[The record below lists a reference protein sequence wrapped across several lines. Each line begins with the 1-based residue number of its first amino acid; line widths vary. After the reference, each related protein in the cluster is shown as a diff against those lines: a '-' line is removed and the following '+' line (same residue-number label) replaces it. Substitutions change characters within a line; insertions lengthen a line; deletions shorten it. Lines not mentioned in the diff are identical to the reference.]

1 MEKHTRG
8 AELKFFCL
16 GFIGRFLCHIDS
28 ESSLRRQLSHGKL
41 VLQEENHNRIS
52 ISMQLPAF
60 SYHLLTV
67 SLNPHLLTVCHSLCV
82 PPPPPLLTGTLSGYL
97 LRILAD
103 STHRCSVGEQ
113 RESQKSQGCERPPW
127 RHSLNLKY
135 KTDRGQRVYMND
147 SAWYH
152 TPLLVWLLICLA

>member
-1 MEKHTRG
+1 MVRSHVDLLEGSFATLVVNHHSDFRRVTEHWFYRRKTTVG
-8 AELKFFCL
+8 LAFQCCFQPLTTTCS
-16 GFIGRFLCHIDS
+16 LC
-28 ESSLRRQLSHGKL
+28 R
-41 VLQEENHNRIS
+41 S
-52 ISMQLPAF
+52 ILIYWPSVT
-60 SYHLLTV
+60 H
-67 SLNPHLLTVCHSLCV
+67 CV

-113 RESQKSQGCERPPW
+113 RESQRSQGCERLPW

-135 KTDRGQRVYMND
+135 KSDGGQRAYMNN

-152 TPLLVWLLICLA
+152 TSGQHVNTFCQCDCWSA